1 MWINNDANRLSIL
14 LFLMQRLSRSL
25 SRFHDDLLVD
35 SQLNSHPNGGCQE
48 KGPMNNE
55 GLADKGL

>member
-1 MWINNDANRLSIL
+1 MTSNQLKDEKLSKNVNPWR
-14 LFLMQRLSRSL
+14 FKTYN
-25 SRFHDDLLVD
+25 RFHDDLLVD